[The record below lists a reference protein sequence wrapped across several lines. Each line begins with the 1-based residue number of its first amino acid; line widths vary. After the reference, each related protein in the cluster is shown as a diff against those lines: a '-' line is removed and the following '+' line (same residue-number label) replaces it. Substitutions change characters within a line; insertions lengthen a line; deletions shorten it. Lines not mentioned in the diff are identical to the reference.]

1 MLEVRARGGRTGP
14 PRPWRLVFFGSAAF
28 ARPSLE
34 ALARGPDEVVLVVAP
49 PPAPAGRGRRLK
61 PCPVAEAAE
70 NLGLELWPS
79 RSARSPETI
88 RAVAESRPDLLVVAA
103 FAGFLPPELLDLAPW
118 PPLNL
123 HPSLLPRHRG
133 PAPVNW
139 SLVHGDREVGLS
151 VIFLEAAMDAG
162 PILRQRAWPVT
173 GPDSAEVWENRLAE
187 AGAEELLLAVAELK
201 SGRVMVRPQEPALI
215 TINPLLRKADGRV
228 DFNRPAS
235 ALAGLINGVD
245 PWPGAAASFGGRA
258 LKIFGAAPSV
268 RHRPPV
274 EPGQALGLD
283 EHGRLLVAAGQGV
296 LALAEFQIEGK
307 KRLSAAEFSRGY
319 RPEFL
324 DSGH

>member
-1 MLEVRARGGRTGP
+1 
-14 PRPWRLVFFGSAAF
+14 VFFGSAAF
-28 ARPSLE
+28 ARPTLE

-61 PCPVAEAAE
+61 PCPVAEAAG
-70 NLGLELWPS
+70 NLGLDLWPA
-79 RSARSPETI
+79 RSVRSPETL
-88 RAVAESRPDLLVVAA
+88 RAVAACRPDLLVVAA
-103 FAGFLPPELLDLAPW
+103 FGGFLTSELLGLAPW

-139 SLVHGDREVGLS
+139 SLIHGDREMGVS

-173 GPDSAEVWENRLAE
+173 GPESAEVWENRLAE
-187 AGAEELLLAVAELK
+187 AGAEELLAAVAELK
-201 SGRVMVRPQEPALI
+201 SGRVMARPQEPALV

-228 DFNRPAS
+228 EFSRPAS
-235 ALAGLINGVD
+235 ALAGLINGAD
-245 PWPGAAASFGGRA
+245 PWPGAVAALGNRA
-258 LKIFGAAPSV
+258 LKIFGAAPAV
-268 RHRPPV
+268 GHRPPV
-274 EPGQALGLD
+274 EPGRVLGLD

-296 LALAEFQIEGK
+296 LALAEFQLEGK
-307 KRLSAAEFSRGY
+307 KRLSAAEFNRGY

-324 DSGH
+324 ESGK